1 MIVVIGALIYSIF
14 IIYINILVETT
25 QSTELDTFLYQL
37 LNIYF
42 EDIPL
47 KQKVK
52 HILWVIS
59 FRQQDQLHPNHSIQ
73 VIDNIK
79 SIQEVN
85 VFL

>member
-1 MIVVIGALIYSIF
+1 MIVVIGALIYSLL

-25 QSTELDTFLYQL
+25 LLIALDTFLYQPP
-37 LNIYF
+37 NIYF

-59 FRQQDQLHPNHSIQ
+59 FHQQDQQHPNHSI
-73 VIDNIK
+73 
-79 SIQEVN
+79 
-85 VFL
+85 